1 MKRNVVGRDIETLLT
16 DWFSIKYTLL
26 VTGLLIYRPN
36 RFKLEYIVEQ
46 YPFLNIINFGIGI
59 VP

>member
-26 VTGLLIYRPN
+26 VTGLLIYRALRNIKPN

-46 YPFLNIINFGIGI
+46 YPFFEHN
-59 VP
+59 

>member
-36 RFKLEYIVEQ
+36 RFKLQYIVEQ
-46 YPFLNIINFGIGI
+46 YPFFEHN
-59 VP
+59 